1 MFDWIGDKIGDFF
14 IWLSLLVI
22 DNSYYLCL
30 FVCMGALILY
40 IAGIKKSGKYATA
53 SLIVYY
59 FLQCIGSA
67 LK

>member
-14 IWLSLLVI
+14 SWLVLLI
-22 DNSYYLCL
+22 INNSYYLCL
-30 FVCMGALILY
+30 FISMGALILY
-40 IAGIKKSGKYATA
+40 IAGVKKSGKFVIS

-59 FLQCIGSA
+59 FLQCVGSV